1 MRSYA
6 QYCPVARGLDLIGDR
21 WTLLIVRELLTRGPC
36 RHTDIKA
43 GLPGVAS
50 NLLVDRLRVMEQDG
64 LIRREQAPPPV
75 ATTLFHLTDRGRA
88 LSPVLGHIALW
99 AEPGLGSPRA
109 GEEFRA
115 HWLALPA
122 RQYLTDHQPDA
133 PPAIVHLGV
142 ADDYLAVQVGKG
154 VKIRP
159 ARPDDDPSATATGAP
174 DLLVGLIT
182 GRLSLT
188 AARRHGLRVTGSAEK
203 LERVLP
209 SHHTGGSADHGK
221 VTTARSPATS
231 SRAG

>member
-1 MRSYA
+1 MRSYG

-50 NLLVDRLRVMEQDG
+50 NLLVERLRVMEHDG

-75 ATTLFHLTDRGRA
+75 ATTLFHLTERGRA

-99 AEPGLGSPRA
+99 AEPELGPRRE
-109 GEEFRA
+109 GEAFRT

-122 RQYLTDHQPDA
+122 RQYLTDHRPDG
-133 PPAIVHLGV
+133 PPTLVHLGV
-142 ADDYLAVQVGKG
+142 GDDYLAVQVGNG
-154 VKIRP
+154 VQVRS
-159 ARPDDDPSATATGAP
+159 ARPDDRPAATATGAP

-188 AARRHGLRVTGSAEK
+188 AATGQGMRVTGSTQT

-209 SHHTGGSADHGK
+209 HHQTGGSADHGK
-221 VTTARSPATS
+221 VIQSEV
-231 SRAG
+231 SRQE

>member
-21 WTLLIVRELLTRGPC
+21 WTLLIVREILTRGPC

-50 NLLVDRLRVMEQDG
+50 NLLVERLRVMEHDG

-99 AEPGLGSPRA
+99 AEPDLGAPRE

-122 RQYLTDHQPDA
+122 RQYLTDHRPDA
-133 PPAIVHLGV
+133 PPAIVQLGV
-142 ADDYLAVQVGKG
+142 ADDYLAVQVGNG
-154 VKIRP
+154 VQVRP
-159 ARPDDDPSATATGAP
+159 ARPDDRPAATATGAP

-188 AARRHGLRVTGSAEK
+188 TAEELGLIVTGDQAAV
-203 LERVLP
+203 ERVLP
-209 SHHTGGSADHGK
+209 NHQTGGSADHGK
-221 VTTARSPATS
+221 VIQSEV
-231 SRAG
+231 SRQE